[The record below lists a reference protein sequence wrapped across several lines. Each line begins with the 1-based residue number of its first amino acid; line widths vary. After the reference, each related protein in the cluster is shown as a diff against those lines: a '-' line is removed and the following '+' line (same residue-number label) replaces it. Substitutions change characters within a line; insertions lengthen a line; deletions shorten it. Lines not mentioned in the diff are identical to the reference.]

1 MFSLE
6 GLSPSE
12 PPDFHWRTASGQYHH
27 PERMES
33 FSPGLRGTSYPGFTG
48 PKSRYPE
55 RLPPKFSRI
64 EPLNLIESLASVV
77 GRSVTALPFGAFRF
91 GIARLKD
98 WFWSSAHVLFG
109 DAACVVFPLG
119 RLVLQVTT
127 GRRAAGKYSQHQ

>member
-1 MFSLE
+1 MIMLYSNLRAHVQAYSYPVHLDSATILK
-6 GLSPSE
+6 G
-12 PPDFHWRTASGQYHH
+12 WNQ
-27 PERMES
+27 